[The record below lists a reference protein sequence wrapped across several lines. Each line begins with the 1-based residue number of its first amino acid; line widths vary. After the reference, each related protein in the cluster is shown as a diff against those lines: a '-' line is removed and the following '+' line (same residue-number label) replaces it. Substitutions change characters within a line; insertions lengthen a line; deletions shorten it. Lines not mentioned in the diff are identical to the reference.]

1 MSLRARC
8 LGGSRLL
15 QGLGAAMLLL
25 VLFVPP
31 VQGQERDLLSQ
42 FEEKVTTFSLDN
54 GLTFVVVER
63 DESPVVSFHTYAD
76 VGSVNEPAGRT
87 GLAHMFEHM
96 AFKGTTTIGTDNIE
110 EERAALRR
118 QEEAYL
124 EWRRERAK
132 GPQADSARIDS
143 LRQVFEE
150 AQAEAESHMD
160 EGEYENI
167 LEREGV
173 SGMNAY
179 TSADATGYMYSL
191 PANKLE
197 LFFAMESD
205 RFLNPV
211 LREFY
216 TERDVVME
224 ERRQRTE
231 SNPTGRLI
239 EEFLTTAYKAH
250 PYGQPT
256 IGHMSDLRNLSRT
269 DAKAFY
275 EKYYTAGNLTI
286 GIAGDVDPAEVRA
299 LAEEYFGALPAGEDP
314 LPVTTEEPEQQGERR
329 VILREQ
335 TQPYVVVGY
344 HRGSMQSEDDPVYD
358 VLANVLGQ
366 GRTSRLYRR
375 LVESETA
382 LNVQAI
388 PGFPGEKH
396 ESLFVLFALP
406 NRGVAP
412 DTVEQALYD
421 ELDRIQEEGITQ
433 EELERAQT
441 QARASLV
448 GNLDSNSGLA
458 RQLSRMQALTGDW
471 RGIFRQLEALEAV
484 TVEDVQRV
492 ARNTFERSNR
502 TVGLI
507 KSADDEDAPTAD
519 AN

>member
-1 MSLRARC
+1 
-8 LGGSRLL
+8 
-15 QGLGAAMLLL
+15 
-25 VLFVPP
+25 
-31 VQGQERDLLSQ
+31 
-42 FEEKVTTFSLDN
+42 
-54 GLTFVVVER
+54 
-63 DESPVVSFHTYAD
+63 
-76 VGSVNEPAGRT
+76 
-87 GLAHMFEHM
+87 
-96 AFKGTTTIGTDNIE
+96 
-110 EERAALRR
+110 
-118 QEEAYL
+118 
-124 EWRRERAK
+124 
-132 GPQADSARIDS
+132 
-143 LRQVFEE
+143 
-150 AQAEAESHMD
+150 
-160 EGEYENI
+160 
-167 LEREGV
+167 
-173 SGMNAY
+173 
-179 TSADATGYMYSL
+179 
-191 PANKLE
+191 
-197 LFFAMESD
+197 
-205 RFLNPV
+205 
-211 LREFY
+211 
-216 TERDVVME
+216 
-224 ERRQRTE
+224 
-231 SNPTGRLI
+231 
-239 EEFLTTAYKAH
+239 LTTAYKAH

-335 TQPYVVVGY
+335 TQPYLVVGY

-366 GRTSRLYRR
+366 GRTSRLYQR

-406 NRGVAP
+406 NRGVSP

-421 ELDRIQEEGITQ
+421 ELDRIREEGITK

-492 ARNTFERSNR
+492 ARQTFERSNR